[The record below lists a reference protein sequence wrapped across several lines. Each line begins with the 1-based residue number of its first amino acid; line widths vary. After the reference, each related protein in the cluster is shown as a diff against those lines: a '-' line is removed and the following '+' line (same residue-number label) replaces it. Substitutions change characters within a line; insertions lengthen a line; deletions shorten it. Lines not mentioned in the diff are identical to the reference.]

1 MSAVKLYR
9 LVNSKWAAQAFDG
22 EGARLYG
29 GRWNSKGQLC
39 VYTAGS
45 EALAILEILV
55 HLNNRAPL
63 AQYRL
68 FQLTIDSNDILTVSL
83 NNLPASWQLQPATA
97 DTAQIGNNWLAQQAS
112 LALSVPSVIA
122 PREHNILLNPLH
134 PNFETCLA
142 TATELDFM
150 PDPRLTILPN

>member
-1 MSAVKLYR
+1 MHLYR
-9 LVNSKWAAQAFDG
+9 LVHSKWGSQAFDG

-39 VYTAGS
+39 VYAAGS

-63 AQYRL
+63 TQYRL
-68 FQLTIDSNDILTVSL
+68 FQLTISADDVLSVSL
-83 NNLPASWQLQPATA
+83 ANLPAGWRQQPASI
-97 DTAQIGNNWLAQQAS
+97 DTARIGDNWLAQNAS

-122 PREHNILLNPLH
+122 PRENNFLLNPKH
-134 PNFETCLA
+134 ARFNDILA
-142 TATELDFM
+142 SVKQLDFM
-150 PDPRLTILPN
+150 PDPRLC